1 MPSIQ
6 CRGGTSKVQW
16 LEKISM
22 KNGFKPGVYEK
33 YGLYMGNWE
42 YDTKQGK
49 GKKSYKNKT
58 VYEGDWVANK
68 RHGFGV
74 LMKKVDD
81 HFVYVYEGQWINNR
95 FSRGKWYEK
104 DGIYD
109 GSFSTAGSRIKCG
122 YGTMRWND
130 GAVYRGQWRNNEYNG
145 RGKYVEVNG
154 NIYDGQWSN
163 GLKHGE
169 GVYVFK
175 DKGQFMEGVWVN
187 GILKLSTIRYID
199 EPESMRTQ
207 YVIPEISKSDEKDII
222 EAYEYTKSEMLKNL

>member
-1 MPSIQ
+1 MPSIH

-95 FSRGKWYEK
+95 FARGKWYEE

-109 GSFSTAGSRIKCG
+109 GSFSTAGSRIKV
-122 YGTMRWND
+122 RLRD
-130 GAVYRGQWRNNEYNG
+130 HAVERRCCIPRPVAQQRVQ
-145 RGKYVEVNG
+145 RPRK
-154 NIYDGQWSN
+154 
-163 GLKHGE
+163 
-169 GVYVFK
+169 
-175 DKGQFMEGVWVN
+175 
-187 GILKLSTIRYID
+187 IR
-199 EPESMRTQ
+199 R
-207 YVIPEISKSDEKDII
+207 SKRQH
-222 EAYEYTKSEMLKNL
+222 L